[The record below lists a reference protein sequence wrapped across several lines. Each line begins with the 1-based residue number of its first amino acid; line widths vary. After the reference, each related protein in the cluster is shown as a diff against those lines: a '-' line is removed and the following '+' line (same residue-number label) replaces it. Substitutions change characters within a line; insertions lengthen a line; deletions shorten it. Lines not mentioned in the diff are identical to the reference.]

1 MNERIRFRTY
11 VSDLVDESGHMARAV
26 AVRGEVDM
34 ATVPT
39 FAAKVTEELSH
50 SARTVVL
57 DMSGVTFFGVS
68 GLKSLLD
75 VDSVARAGGKELV
88 LGACSPQ
95 VQRMLYLTHARPMST
110 CDRSGEGGGD
120 E

>member
-11 VSDLVDESGHMARAV
+11 VPDLVDVSGHAARAV

-34 ATVPT
+34 ATASA

-50 SARTVVL
+50 SARIVVL

-68 GLKSLLD
+68 GLSSLLD
-75 VDSVARAGGKELV
+75 VDSAARADGKELL
-88 LGACSPQ
+88 LGACSPP
-95 VQRMLYLTHARPMST
+95 VRRMLYLARPARVHMPPA
-110 CDRSGEGGGD
+110 GGD
-120 E
+120 GSDG